1 MKKLK
6 AKKDATCMACLACVN
21 ACAEAFYKVADPGKA
36 CLEIIE
42 KKGEP
47 KPTTVLQQYMFAYSL
62 KVFCMA
68 AYKLFCFLKFRH
80 ILLAFYN
87 VLWYNKYYMKRSI
100 YYVS

>member
-1 MKKLK
+1 MMILRGH
-6 AKKDATCMACLACVN
+6 LARIALVRCFQIADKFDTVIKMIYVRMIR
-21 ACAEAFYKVADPGKA
+21 FYCTKS
-36 CLEIIE
+36 
-42 KKGEP
+42 
-47 KPTTVLQQYMFAYSL
+47 TVLQQYMFAYSL

>member
-1 MKKLK
+1 MMILRGH
-6 AKKDATCMACLACVN
+6 LARIALVRCFQIADKFDTVIKMIYVRMIR
-21 ACAEAFYKVADPGKA
+21 FYCTKS
-36 CLEIIE
+36 
-42 KKGEP
+42 
-47 KPTTVLQQYMFAYSL
+47 TVLQQYMFAYNW

-68 AYKLFCFLKFRH
+68 AYKLFYFLKFRH

>member
-1 MKKLK
+1 MMILRGH
-6 AKKDATCMACLACVN
+6 LARIALVRCFQIADKFDTVIKMIYVRMIR
-21 ACAEAFYKVADPGKA
+21 FYCTKS
-36 CLEIIE
+36 
-42 KKGEP
+42 
-47 KPTTVLQQYMFAYSL
+47 TVLQQYMFAYNL

-68 AYKLFCFLKFRH
+68 AYKLFYFLKYRH